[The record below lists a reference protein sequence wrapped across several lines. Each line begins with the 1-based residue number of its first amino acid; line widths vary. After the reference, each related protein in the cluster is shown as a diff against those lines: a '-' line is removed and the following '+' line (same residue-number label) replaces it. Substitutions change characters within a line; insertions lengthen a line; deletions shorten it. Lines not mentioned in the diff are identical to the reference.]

1 MSTFNK
7 KLITVLC
14 WAAMAL
20 CAYVALVAPAH
31 AQQNTL
37 FTTTLSGAVTSSASY
52 ITLASSTN
60 VTVPTQ
66 GANGSFLYIDR
77 EMFQVVAASPPGT
90 TTNQQFLVVRGV
102 NGTKASAHASGQ
114 IVWIGFGDWFSN
126 DAAGTSQP
134 QGSCVI
140 ANVYAS
146 PSIHV
151 QDGTFWTCDSTKL
164 WGYAGPNI
172 GEYGARNAITQVSA
186 TYAATYYDS
195 IIEATANSFTI
206 TLPAAAAM
214 PGKVYILSN
223 TSSGTITVTTAHG
236 CASYTTGGCT
246 VYSNGTVWQT
256 F

>member
-126 DAAGTSQP
+126 APVGPEGT
-134 QGSCVI
+134 CVI
-140 ANVYAS
+140 ANVYVL
-146 PSIHV
+146 PDIHV
-151 QDGTFWTCDSTKL
+151 QDGSMYSCDSLKL
-164 WGYAGPNI
+164 WGYAGPSGLNPGI
-172 GEYGARNAITQVSA
+172 RAAATQISA
-186 TYAATYYDS
+186 TYTATYYDNW
-195 IIEATANSFTI
+195 IIATANSFTL
-206 TLPAAAAM
+206 TLPAAAAF
-214 PGKVYILSN
+214 PGKVYLLSN
-223 TSSGTITVTTAHG
+223 PGAGTVTVTTATG
-236 CASYTTGGCT
+236 CASMTSSIFSCR
-246 VYSNGTVWQT
+246 VMSDGTAWRS